1 MIKAKPV
8 VPDQYWI
15 LTDVNGKIGNIQAQD
30 GGYSV
35 TLRDRRLYVEDLP
48 SLRQTLP
55 VDFEVITRSADPV
68 PGHQVHGY
76 PTTSEAY
83 NPVWDAQ
90 RHIPLWTT
98 EPQSRSW
105 LAAGW
110 YRLKLHRTWR
120 WVLCPKKIL
129 LDRYEYQ
136 GPFREPQDTE

>member
-15 LTDVNGKIGNIQAQD
+15 LTDVNGKVGNIQAQD

-35 TLRDRRLYVEDLP
+35 TLRDRRIYVEDLP
-48 SLRQTLP
+48 SLRQALP
-55 VDFEVITRSADPV
+55 VDFEVMTRSQEQP
-68 PGHQVHGY
+68 PSRQVHGY
-76 PTTSEAY
+76 PTTSDAY

-90 RHIPLWTT
+90 RQIPMWTT
-98 EPQSRSW
+98 EPQIRSW

-136 GPFREPQDTE
+136 GPFREPEDSD